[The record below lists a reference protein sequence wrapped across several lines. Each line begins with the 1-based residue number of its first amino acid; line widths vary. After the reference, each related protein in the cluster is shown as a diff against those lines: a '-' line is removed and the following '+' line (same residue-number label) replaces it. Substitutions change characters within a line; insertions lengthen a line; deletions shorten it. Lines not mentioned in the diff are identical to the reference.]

1 VLESSTFYGGCPA
14 TPEATS
20 TTWSIC
26 GSEWALAD
34 VQYLLATDLDAGT
47 DPALHAN
54 FAVDVGASSVTFT
67 AGCETETATIAP
79 RPYTATSS
87 RLTFIFS
94 DSAAPGAVHVSVYLR
109 Q

>member
-26 GSEWALAD
+26 HSAWDLAD
-34 VQYLLATDLDAGT
+34 VGFLVASDLDAGT
-47 DPALHAN
+47 LPALHAN
-54 FAVDVGASSVTFT
+54 FAVDVASSSVTFT
-67 AGCETETATIAP
+67 AGCETTTAAIAA
-79 RPYTATSS
+79 RQYTATSNQ
-87 RLTFIFS
+87 LTFIYS
-94 DSAAPGAVHVSVYLR
+94 DSAAPGAVHVSVYAR